1 MKSSTIRTFTT
12 VHTWTGLLAGF
23 ALFIAFYAGALTMFH
38 DPIDTWA
45 LPKQE
50 LADAQVME
58 RAGTM
63 MADIVA
69 KHPAARESIG
79 VTYAAGHPSHEVAA
93 YWMEK
98 DGTWMTQAIDDSAA
112 HDAEDHEHGLADF
125 VYELHY
131 DLGIPEIGIYL
142 MGIVSVIYGL
152 ALLTGV
158 LIHLPNLVRELFALR
173 PGHNLKRLWQDAHN
187 VIGILS
193 LPFHIIFA
201 VTGALLCLT
210 LVALMAFNTV
220 IFDGKLMSAFER
232 MTSALPDTAAM
243 TAAAPKAGTDTGVA
257 MLPPAELGARARQ
270 AALAAGAANF
280 DPDYMRYVHYGQP
293 GASAEVRG
301 TSTKTLG
308 EYGMVALDAST
319 GRILNVQVTGARDAN
334 HATYS
339 AIFGLHF
346 GTFGNLSLRWLYF
359 ILGLAG
365 AFLFYSGNLLYIE
378 TRRKRRQADQPLK
391 VRAMATATVGVCL
404 GTCLAISVTFVANH
418 LAPYV
423 GAEPTSIVQPVC
435 FTTFFAA
442 IAWTFWRRPAKAAVD
457 LLWATASVSVV
468 VGVLD
473 MALHG
478 DRLSRTLSEGR
489 YDVLGVDLVAIA
501 MGAGFA
507 WLAIAT
513 RRRAIEGDPCSVWA
527 ARAPRAAVST
537 TPAHEG

>member
-23 ALFIAFYAGALTMFH
+23 ALFIAFYAGAITMFH

-50 LADAQVME
+50 LADARVMD
-58 RAGTM
+58 RAGAM

-98 DGTWMTQAIDDSAA
+98 DGTWMTQAIDDTAA

-131 DLGIPEIGIYL
+131 DLGIPEFGIYL

-158 LIHLPNLVRELFALR
+158 IIHLPNLVREMFALR

-201 VTGALLCLT
+201 ITGALLCLT
-210 LVALMAFNTV
+210 MVALMAFNV
-220 IFDGKLMSAFER
+220 AIFDGKLMGAFER
-232 MTSALPDTAAM
+232 MTSALPET
-243 TAAAPKAGTDTGVA
+243 KASAGVA
-257 MLPPAELGARARQ
+257 TMLPPAELGALARK
-270 AALAAGAANF
+270 AALGAGAANF
-280 DPDYMRYVHYGQP
+280 EPDYMRYVHYGQP
-293 GASAEVRG
+293 GAAAEVRG

-319 GRILNVQVTGARDAN
+319 GRVMNIQLTGARDAN

-346 GTFGNLSLRWLYF
+346 GTFGSLSLRWLYF

-378 TRRKRRQADQPLK
+378 TRRKRRQAEQPLK

-404 GTCLAISVTFVANH
+404 GSCLAISVMFVANH

-423 GAEPTSIVQPVC
+423 GAEPTHVVQPAC
-435 FTTFFAA
+435 FITFFAA
-442 IAWTFWRRPAKAAVD
+442 IAWTFWRRPARAAVD
-457 LLWATASVSVV
+457 LLWATAVVSVA
-468 VGVLD
+468 VGLLD
-473 MALHG
+473 IVLHG
-478 DRLSRTLSEGR
+478 DRLARTLAEGR

-501 MGAGFA
+501 MGAGFG
-507 WLAIAT
+507 WLGMAT
-513 RRRAIEGDPCSVWA
+513 RKRAVEGDPCSVWYGRRPEHHA
-527 ARAPRAAVST
+527 LTGAV
-537 TPAHEG
+537 

>member
-23 ALFIAFYAGALTMFH
+23 ALFIAFYAGAITMFH

-45 LPKQE
+45 LPKAE
-50 LADAQVME
+50 LADARLME
-58 RAGTM
+58 RTGPM
-63 MADIVA
+63 LADIVA
-69 KHPAARESIG
+69 KHPAAKESVG
-79 VTYAAGHPSHEVAA
+79 VTYAAGHRSHEVAA
-93 YWMEK
+93 YWMEA
-98 DGTWMTQAIDDSAA
+98 DGTWLSQSLDDPAA

-142 MGIVSVIYGL
+142 MGIVSIIYGL

-158 LIHLPNLVRELFALR
+158 LIHLPNLAREMFALR

-210 LVALMAFNTV
+210 MVTLFAFNTLS
-220 IFDGKLMSAFER
+220 FDGKLMGAFDR
-232 MTSALPDTAAM
+232 MTSALPET
-243 TAAAPKAGTDTGVA
+243 KATPGVA
-257 MLPPAELGARARQ
+257 TMLSPVELGARARQ
-270 AALAAGAANF
+270 AALAAGAASF
-280 DPDYMRYVHYGQP
+280 EPDYMRYVHYGQP
-293 GASAEVRG
+293 GAAAEVRG

-308 EYGMVALDAST
+308 EYGMVALDATT
-319 GRILNVQVTGARDAN
+319 GRVLNMQLTGVRDAN

-346 GTFGNLSLRWLYF
+346 GTFGSLSLRWLYF
-359 ILGLAG
+359 LLGLAG

-378 TRRKRRQADQPLK
+378 SRRKRRAAEQPLK

-404 GTCLAISVTFVANH
+404 GSCFAISVMFIANH

-423 GAEPTSIVQPVC
+423 GLAPTHVVQPVC
-435 FTTFFAA
+435 FVTFFAA
-442 IAWTFWRRPAKAAVD
+442 IAWTFWRRPARAAVD
-457 LLWATASVSVV
+457 LLFVTAVASVA

-473 MALHG
+473 IALHG
-478 DRLSRTLSEGR
+478 DRLARTLAEGR
-489 YDVLGVDLVAIA
+489 YDVLGVDLVAMA

-507 WLAIAT
+507 WLGVAT
-513 RRRAIEGDPCSVWA
+513 RKRAIDGDPCSVWYG
-527 ARAPRAAVST
+527 RSHR
-537 TPAHEG
+537 PASQATASA

>member
-23 ALFIAFYAGALTMFH
+23 ALFIAFYAGAITMFH

-45 LPKQE
+45 LPKAE
-50 LADAQVME
+50 LADAQVMDK
-58 RAGTM
+58 AGAM

-98 DGTWMTQAIDDSAA
+98 DGTWMTQAIDDADA

-158 LIHLPNLVRELFALR
+158 LIHLPNLLREMFALR

-220 IFDGKLMSAFER
+220 IFDGKLMGAFER

-243 TAAAPKAGTDTGVA
+243 AAAAPKGDATVP
-257 MLPPAELGARARQ
+257 MLAPAELGAMARK

-280 DPDYMRYVHYGQP
+280 EPDYMRYVHYGQA
-293 GASAEVRG
+293 GAAAEVRG
-301 TSTKTLG
+301 TSKKTLG

-319 GRILNVQVTGARDAN
+319 GRIINLQLTGARDAN
-334 HATYS
+334 HATYA

-346 GTFGNLSLRWLYF
+346 GTFGSLSLRWLYF

-404 GTCLAISVTFVANH
+404 GTCLAISVMFIANH
-418 LAPYV
+418 LAPYF
-423 GAEPTSIVQPVC
+423 GAEPTHVVQPVC
-435 FTTFFAA
+435 FITFFSA

-457 LLWATASVSVV
+457 LLWATAAASVA
-468 VGVLD
+468 VGLLD
-473 MALHG
+473 IALHG
-478 DRLSRTLSEGR
+478 DRLTRTLAESR
-489 YDVLGVDLVAIA
+489 YDVLGVDLVAMA
-501 MGAGFA
+501 MGVGFG
-507 WLAIAT
+507 WLAVAT
-513 RRRAIEGDPCSVWA
+513 RRRAVAGDPCSVWA
-527 ARAPRAAVST
+527 AKAPRAPGPTTAV
-537 TPAHEG
+537 PEG

>member
-1 MKSSTIRTFTT
+1 MKSSTLRTFTT

-23 ALFIAFYAGALTMFH
+23 ALFIAFYAGAITMFH
-38 DPIDTWA
+38 DPIDVWA
-45 LPKQE
+45 LPKAE
-50 LADAQVME
+50 LADAQVMDK
-58 RAGTM
+58 AGAM

-79 VTYAAGHPSHEVAA
+79 VTYAAGHPSHEVSA

-98 DGTWMTQAIDDSAA
+98 DGTWMTQAIDDAGA

-158 LIHLPNLVRELFALR
+158 LIHLPNLLRELFALR

-243 TAAAPKAGTDTGVA
+243 TAAAPKSDGTVP
-257 MLPPAELGARARQ
+257 MLAPAELGAIARK
-270 AALAAGAANF
+270 AAIAAGAANF
-280 DPDYMRYVHYGQP
+280 EPDYMRYVHYGQP
-293 GASAEVRG
+293 GAAAEVRG
-301 TSTKTLG
+301 TSEKTLG

-319 GRILNVQVTGARDAN
+319 GRIINMQLTGARDAN

-346 GTFGNLSLRWLYF
+346 GTFGSLSLRWLYF
-359 ILGLAG
+359 VLGLAG

-378 TRRKRRQADQPLK
+378 TRRKRRQAEQPMK

-404 GTCLAISVTFVANH
+404 GTCFAISVMFIANH
-418 LAPYV
+418 LAPYL
-423 GAEPTSIVQPVC
+423 GAEPTHVVQPVC
-435 FTTFFAA
+435 FITFFAA

-457 LLWATASVSVV
+457 LLWATAVTSVA

-473 MALHG
+473 IALHG
-478 DRLSRTLSEGR
+478 ERLSRTLAEGR
-489 YDVLGVDLVAIA
+489 YEVLGVDLVAMA
-501 MGAGFA
+501 MGAGFG
-507 WLAIAT
+507 WLAVAT
-513 RRRAIEGDPCSVWA
+513 RRRAVAGDPCSVWA
-527 ARAPRAAVST
+527 AKAPRARGST
-537 TPAHEG
+537 TAVPEG